1 MNHQIPL
8 TARGIREFRIVVYRH
23 YNTYGRELPWRQS
36 TDPYE
41 ILISE
46 VMLQQTQVRRV
57 IPKYAQF
64 LRAYPDIKSLAA
76 ARLHNILKIWRGLG
90 YNRRALALKR
100 LAEVVVR
107 EFDGEIPS
115 QAEALMT
122 LPGIGRATAHAICA
136 FAFNRPVVF
145 IETNIRTVFIHHF
158 FGNRAHVKDTEII
171 PLVEQTLDAE
181 RPRLWYW
188 ALMDFGAALKREHA
202 NPSRTSAHY
211 QKQTPFRG
219 SNRQVRGMILK
230 VVVREIEVCE
240 EHLISEI
247 PFSAKAVQH
256 NLKQLEKEG
265 FIVRR
270 GAYIAVAEEQ

>member
-1 MNHQIPL
+1 MKHQTPL
-8 TARGIREFRIVVYRH
+8 TAEQIREFREIVYRH
-23 YNTYGRELPWRQS
+23 YDTYGRELPWRQT

-46 VMLQQTQVRRV
+46 VMLQQTQVSRV
-57 IPKYAQF
+57 IARYEQF
-64 LRAYPDIKSLAA
+64 LSAFPDIKSLAG
-76 ARLHNILKIWRGLG
+76 ARLHSILQIWRGLG

-100 LAEVVVR
+100 LAEAAVV

-115 QAEALMT
+115 QVEALMT

-136 FAFNRPVVF
+136 FAFNKPVVF
-145 IETNIRTVFIHHF
+145 VETNIRTVFIHHF
-158 FGNRAHVKDTEII
+158 FGDRGRVRDTEIL

-181 RPRLWYW
+181 RPRSWYW

-202 NPSRTSAHY
+202 NPSRSSAHY

-230 VVVREIEVCE
+230 VVVREIQVSE

-247 PFSAKAVQH
+247 PFSSGAVQH